1 MDNTKKSFGWGDLII
16 GLLFIIVGFIA
27 FWDPVGDLMGLTVV
41 FGIVAFMKGIYEL
54 FFRDAVKQFTD
65 ISAPALTVMG
75 ILDIIIGVLFLFN
88 LYQGMMLLPYL
99 FAIWII
105 LESIFNLF
113 LLNFYKSQGKGQFWF
128 ALIISI
134 LSIII
139 GILLFMD
146 PIVSTLTLSFLVGIY
161 LVWFGI
167 LKLMEAFSY

>member
-65 ISAPALTVMG
+65 INAPALTVMG
-75 ILDIIIGVLFLFN
+75 VLDIIIGVLFLFN

-105 LESIFNLF
+105 LEAIFNLF
-113 LLNFYKSQGKGQFWF
+113 LLNFYKAQGKGQFWF
-128 ALIISI
+128 ALIVSI

-139 GILLFMD
+139 GILLFID